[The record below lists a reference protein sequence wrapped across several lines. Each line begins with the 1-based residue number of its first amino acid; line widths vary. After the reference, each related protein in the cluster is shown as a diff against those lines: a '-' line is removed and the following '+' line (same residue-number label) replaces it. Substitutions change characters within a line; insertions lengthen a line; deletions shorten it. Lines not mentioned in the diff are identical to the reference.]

1 MWPARLHGW
10 GRRYRGLPGYAAGR
24 ASYHT
29 ATRWRRKWRG
39 WNVLAGA
46 SAAVTNGAIVTMG
59 LRDRRGLAITPLRR
73 RKNTNA
79 KHHMVP

>member
-10 GRRYRGLPGYAAGR
+10 GANIEGYPVCRGKSLISHRDARGGNGR
-24 ASYHT
+24 
-29 ATRWRRKWRG
+29 G
-39 WNVLAGA
+39 GNVLAGA

-59 LRDRRGLAITPLRR
+59 LRYRRGLAIAPLRR